1 MVDFER
7 IVHPRVEER
16 RETGPVQ
23 TKQVAVDRESA
34 VERFNARLALF
45 ITRIV
50 GTMWCAYLFA
60 AWDLLSLPASI
71 RAGLM
76 AIVQWVAGTFL
87 QLVLLSI
94 IMVGQDYQAR
104 AADKRAKQ
112 MYDDIDAILHES
124 NEVHRHIEAVAE
136 VVDELRDA
144 VAALA
149 PGGSLNPMTTFPPG
163 KD

>member
-1 MVDFER
+1 MVDFEH

-23 TKQVAVDRESA
+23 TNQVAVNRESA
-34 VERFNARLALF
+34 IERFNAKLALS
-45 ITRIV
+45 ITRVV
-50 GTMWCAYLFA
+50 GTMWCAYVFA

-71 RAGLM
+71 HAGLM

-94 IMVGQDYQAR
+94 IMVGQDYQAK
-104 AADKRAKQ
+104 AADERARQ
-112 MYDDIDAILHES
+112 MYDDIDAILHELH
-124 NEVHRHIEAVAE
+124 EVHRH
-136 VVDELRDA
+136 LDA
-144 VAALA
+144 QDAAQA
-149 PGGSLNPMTTFPPG
+149 PGGSSNPMTTFPAG